1 MKSMFYL
8 TALVLLVPH
17 ICAAPASAQKPG
29 SPGLRSETPQQKEK
43 RLAWLERRAE
53 IRKERKREKCL
64 ANPAKR
70 GCDKILAGPP
80 AELEG
85 VPARPQ

>member
-1 MKSMFYL
+1 MKPMFYL
-8 TALVLLVPH
+8 TVLALLVPQ
-17 ICAAPASAQKPG
+17 ISAAPASAQKPG
-29 SPGLRSETPQQKEK
+29 SPGFRAETPQQKEK

-70 GCDKILAGPP
+70 GCDTILAGPRVEVEEAP
-80 AELEG
+80 AQ
-85 VPARPQ
+85 PQ